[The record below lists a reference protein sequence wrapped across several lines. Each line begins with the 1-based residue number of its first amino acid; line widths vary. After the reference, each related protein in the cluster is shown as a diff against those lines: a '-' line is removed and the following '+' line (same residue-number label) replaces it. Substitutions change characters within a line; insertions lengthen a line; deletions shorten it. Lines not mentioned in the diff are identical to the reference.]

1 VIYDKERR
9 RVVSSIGWADRAAI
23 WVFDLASERIELI
36 PIPDAKYVT
45 VRRYGEVVRV
55 VHFGGDTPTIAIRA
69 LSNLHHD
76 AAVLRVARDSPTFLG
91 DARLW
96 ANIDACA
103 LLPTKKGTRLISIDA
118 PSRSVRFLDLT
129 WYLQGEYD
137 LGYQGLIDCLSPPG
151 REYTIVS
158 VQRSSRLV
166 VLDIRKNEKIREISL
181 ADRGGNPLLTLL
193 SDTAMLATDY
203 DSMCRVDLGS
213 MSLVASQRLQGDS
226 DKGARQFVGD
236 FSLDETGILLARP
249 FSGDA
254 VLLDPSHFSILDRA
268 VTGGEPLQAVRVS
281 SNAVLARDWKT
292 GHPLEGTFAG

>member
-1 VIYDKERR
+1 
-9 RVVSSIGWADRAAI
+9 
-23 WVFDLASERIELI
+23 VFDLASERIELI

-203 DSMCRVDLGS
+203 DSMCRVDLDS

-226 DKGARQFVGD
+226 DKGARRFVGD
-236 FSLDETGILLARP
+236 FSLDEAGITLARP

-254 VLLDPSHFSILDRA
+254 VLLDPSNFSILDRA
-268 VTGGEPLQAVRVS
+268 FTGGEPLQAVRVS

-292 GHPLEGTFAG
+292 GHPLEGAFTG

>member
-1 VIYDKERR
+1 VFHDKERR

-23 WVFDLASERIELI
+23 WVFDLASRQIELI

-45 VRRYGEVVRV
+45 VRRFGEVVRV
-55 VHFGGDTPTIAIRA
+55 VHFGGDTPTIAIRT

-91 DARLW
+91 DAGLW
-96 ANIDACA
+96 ANIDACV
-103 LLPTKKGTRLISIDA
+103 LLPTKKGTRLIAIDA
-118 PSRSVRFLDLT
+118 PSRSVRFLDLK

-158 VQRSSRLV
+158 VQRSSQLV

-193 SDTAMLATDY
+193 SDTEILATDY
-203 DSMCRVDLGS
+203 DTMCRVDLDS
-213 MSLVASQRLQGDS
+213 MSLVASQRVQGNS
-226 DKGARQFVGD
+226 DKGARHFVGD
-236 FSLDETGILLARP
+236 FSLDEAGVLLARP

-292 GHPLEGTFAG
+292 GHPLEGAFAG

>member
-1 VIYDKERR
+1 MIYDKERR

-69 LSNLHHD
+69 LSNLYHD

-118 PSRSVRFLDLT
+118 PSRSVRFLDLN
-129 WYLQGEYD
+129 
-137 LGYQGLIDCLSPPG
+137 
-151 REYTIVS
+151 
-158 VQRSSRLV
+158 LV
-166 VLDIRKNEKIREISL
+166 
-181 ADRGGNPLLTLL
+181 
-193 SDTAMLATDY
+193 
-203 DSMCRVDLGS
+203 
-213 MSLVASQRLQGDS
+213 
-226 DKGARQFVGD
+226 
-236 FSLDETGILLARP
+236 
-249 FSGDA
+249 
-254 VLLDPSHFSILDRA
+254 
-268 VTGGEPLQAVRVS
+268 
-281 SNAVLARDWKT
+281 
-292 GHPLEGTFAG
+292 FAGRVRSWISRPYRLP